1 MLLQLNGIHI
11 GSNSMSG
18 GQIGGNTTYNTY
30 NSESPYV
37 EECHENDYKTT
48 AGIQATVVE
57 FISMV
62 RGKDEDIRR
71 FIDMLQEKD
80 TLIKTLI

>member
-1 MLLQLNGIHI
+1 MAYTSEATVCLVVKSVAILH
-11 GSNSMSG
+11 
-18 GQIGGNTTYNTY
+18 YNTY

-37 EECHENDYKTT
+37 EEYHENDYKTT

-57 FISMV
+57 LISMV
-62 RGKDEDIRR
+62 RGKDEDIRK